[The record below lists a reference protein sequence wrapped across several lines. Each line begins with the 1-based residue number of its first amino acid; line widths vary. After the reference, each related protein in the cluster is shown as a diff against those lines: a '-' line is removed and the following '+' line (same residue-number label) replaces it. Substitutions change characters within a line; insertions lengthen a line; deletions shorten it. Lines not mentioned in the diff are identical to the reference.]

1 MSDLAVPASPRH
13 LSAESRKLWRSVVT
27 TYELE
32 PRHLA
37 VLTAAL
43 EARDRCYQARAE
55 VDRDGITVEGRY
67 GPRAHPAIA
76 IERDSRIAMLRALR
90 ELGLDLEEPP
100 TSRPPTRWRK
110 S

>member
-1 MSDLAVPASPRH
+1 MTDAPIPAAPRH
-13 LSAESRKLWRSVVT
+13 LSTESRRLWRSVVA

-32 PRHLA
+32 PRHQA

-43 EARDRCYQARAE
+43 EARDRMYEARAQVE
-55 VDRDGITVEGRY
+55 RDGITVEGRY
-67 GPRAHPAIA
+67 GLRAHPAVA

-100 TSRPPTRWRK
+100 SSRPPTRWRK
-110 S
+110 